1 MKHSVFV
8 ASFLC
13 LALAAGSVSAAT
25 PGVTAADRG
34 RALQFQ
40 KHLAASKTPQKLAR
54 SLTLIYLR
62 RSYVLDIE
70 PAQAVAKVLFRK
82 SLRLKEE
89 EQTKYFAWSLDAL
102 VRGANLKDIE
112 TTLKGLL
119 TASYGKTDTPFFI
132 ESFLGAASRY
142 VSPVPLVQ
150 LTKIATNNGMVGRR
164 RKEFITWTL
173 DQVKRG
179 EDPEYILQIYD
190 AIDNI
195 VPSLRR
201 QRDYLTKCYNAVRLG
216 APPAGLAKAA
226 ARMSEQTDTTKRL
239 NEKTDEL
246 LKLYFSGKDF
256 AEALDKVAPPP
267 KKVVDD
273 EEED

>member
-1 MKHSVFV
+1 MKHSVFA
-8 ASFLC
+8 ASFLYT
-13 LALAAGSVSAAT
+13 ALAAGVLFAAT
-25 PGVTAADRG
+25 PGVTAADRNL
-34 RALQFQ
+34 ALEFQ
-40 KHLAASKTPQKLAR
+40 KRLAANKAPETLAR

-62 RSYVLDIE
+62 RAYVLDVD

-89 EQTKYFAWSLDAL
+89 EQMKYFAWSLDAL
-102 VRGANLKDIE
+102 VRGAKLKDIE

-119 TASYGKTDTPFFI
+119 KDSYGKTDTPFFI
-132 ESFLGAASRY
+132 ESFFDVASPY
-142 VSPVPLVQ
+142 ASPVPLEQ
-150 LTKIATNNGMVGRR
+150 LTKIATNNGMIGRR
-164 RKEFITWTL
+164 RKELITWVL

-190 AIDNI
+190 AIDNT
-195 VPSLRR
+195 VPSLRN

-216 APPAGLAKAA
+216 VPPHDLARAA
-226 ARMSEQTDTTKRL
+226 VRMSKQTDTTRQL

-246 LKLYFSGKDF
+246 LKLYFSGTEF
-256 AEALDKVAPPP
+256 GEALDKVAPPP
-267 KKVVDD
+267 KKVEE